1 MDLFDAIRGRR
12 SIRKFK
18 QDQVPEED
26 IRRMIEAATLAPSA
40 GNKQMWKFIAV
51 SNKQILKEMAEA
63 VIKKLD
69 DFASLPEGKPYRDSI
84 EAAKKW
90 SAFFCEAP
98 VTIVVLGERYRS
110 TIDEIMEKRGASLAE
125 IDELRQR
132 PDIQSIGAAIQNL
145 CLSAYAMGYGTC
157 WMSAP
162 CIAGF
167 EIKEILGV
175 KPPWEVIALVPVG
188 IPDESP
194 AARPRKPLE
203 EVLEFIR

>member
-18 QDQVPEED
+18 PDSVLEED
-26 IRRMIEAATLAPSA
+26 MRRMIEAATLAPSA
-40 GNKQMWKFIAV
+40 GNKQMWKFVAV
-51 SNKQILKEMAEA
+51 LNKQVLKRMADA
-63 VIKKLD
+63 VRKKLD
-69 DFASLPEGKPYRDSI
+69 EFASLPEGNSYKDQL

-90 SAFFCEAP
+90 SAFFEEAP

-110 TIDEIMEKRGASLAE
+110 TIDEIMEKRGASLLE

-145 CLSAYAMGYGTC
+145 CLAAYAMGYGTC

-162 CIAGF
+162 CVAGS
-167 EIKEILGV
+167 EIKEILGIR
-175 KPPWEVIALVPVG
+175 PPWEVIALVPVG
-188 IPDESP
+188 IADELP
-194 AARPRKPLE
+194 AMRPRKPLE